1 MSAQG
6 QQGEPGSAANNTAL
20 AGAQH
25 EADVLEAQ
33 TSRGLI
39 VVSALLKLSA
49 RMVAPE
55 LGAEVSPAGATQL
68 AAMHAELKA
77 HTNDVLDAIWHI
89 RNLSRRQQH
98 QA

>member
-1 MSAQG
+1 MD
-6 QQGEPGSAANNTAL
+6 PGSGGGAAP
-20 AGAQH
+20 AQQA

-49 RMVAPE
+49 RLVGPDLA
-55 LGAEVSPAGATQL
+55 AEVSEAGAAQL

-89 RNLSRRQQH
+89 RNLGRRQQP